1 MRLFGNETF
10 GTVRAESLFFLL
22 FAADFR
28 AAPRGAVIYMLIP
41 LIAFAVTYVLM
52 ILLPKVRH
60 WVAACAAVFFII
72 WGGIS
77 GNGSPMTALPD
88 AAGTINWNVL
98 MMLFGTM
105 GTVYFFIASKMPDR
119 MAERILRI
127 APNTMWAVVL
137 ISLFSGFISA
147 FMDNVATVLM
157 IAPIGLA
164 VAKQLKISPVDM
176 LICISVSSNLQ
187 GAATLVGDTTSIM
200 LGGYADMNFFEFF
213 FLDGKFSIFWA
224 VELGALATVPVIMFL
239 FRKQRSHVMIQSQTQ
254 VEDYVPSVLL
264 LLNIVLLIGASF
276 LPDLPEN
283 INGYICLAIFAVT
296 ALYSLLRNRSA
307 KQLVSALREIDF
319 RTILLLA
326 SLFIIIGGVER
337 AGILDELARMIQ
349 SLGGGNL
356 FAVYTI
362 IVVASVLLSA
372 FIDNIPYVATMLPV
386 IKSIA
391 LAMGMTGVPYVLYF
405 GLLSGATLGGNI
417 TPIGASANITAIG
430 ILRKEGYEV
439 KNSQFMRIGLP
450 FTLVAVL
457 VGYVYIWL
465 IWA

>member
-1 MRLFGNETF
+1 
-10 GTVRAESLFFLL
+10 
-22 FAADFR
+22 
-28 AAPRGAVIYMLIP
+28 MLIP
-41 LIAFAVTYVLM
+41 ILAFAATYVLM
-52 ILLPKVRH
+52 IMLPKVRH
-60 WVAACAAVFFII
+60 WVAAASAVFFII
-72 WGGIS
+72 CGCVS
-77 GNGSPMTALPD
+77 GNGSPMTALSD
-88 AAGTINWNVL
+88 TAGAINWNVL

-105 GTVYFFIASKMPDR
+105 GTVYFFIDSKMPDR
-119 MAERILRI
+119 MAEGLLRL

-200 LGGYADMNFFEFF
+200 LGGYAGMNFFEFF
-213 FLDGKFSIFWA
+213 FLNGKFSIFWA
-224 VELGALATVPVIMFL
+224 VELGALATIPVIMIL
-239 FRKQRSHVMIQSQTQ
+239 FRKQRGKVFIETSTQ
-254 VEDYVPSVLL
+254 VEDYVPSILL
-264 LLNIVLLIGASF
+264 LLNIVLLICASF
-276 LPDLPEN
+276 LPGLPEN
-283 INGYICLAIFAVT
+283 INGYICIFIFAVT
-296 ALYSLLRNRSA
+296 AVYSLLHSKGG
-307 KQLVSALREIDF
+307 KQALSALREIDF
-319 RTILLLA
+319 QTLLLLA
-326 SLFIIIGGVER
+326 SLFVIISGVER
-337 AGILDELARMIQ
+337 AGILEELARLIK

-362 IVVASVLLSA
+362 IVTASVLLSA

-391 LAMGMTGVPYVLYF
+391 VAMGMTGVPYVLYF
-405 GLLSGATLGGNI
+405 GLLTGATLGGNI
-417 TPIGASANITAIG
+417 TPVGASANIAAIG

-439 KNSQFMRIGLP
+439 KNRQFFRIGLP